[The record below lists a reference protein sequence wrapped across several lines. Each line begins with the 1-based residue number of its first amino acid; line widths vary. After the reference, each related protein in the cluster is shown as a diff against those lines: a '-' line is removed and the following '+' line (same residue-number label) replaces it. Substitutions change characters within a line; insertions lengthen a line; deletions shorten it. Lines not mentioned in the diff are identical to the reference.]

1 MDNFA
6 GQKDLAVDEL
16 GVTVAL
22 YRSST
27 CAGDVAERPSPG
39 CTPFTAIAPRLR
51 TSYHV
56 VASRSDCPLTAVTHY
71 PVTATVDRHDD
82 SPLSLGR
89 QCDFFKLD
97 ATAVELYK
105 LLPP

>member
-16 GVTVAL
+16 GGTVAL

-56 VASRSDCPLTAVTHY
+56 VASRSDCPVTAVTHY